1 MMEHER
7 LEEQQLLERLSELNF
22 VIPPGV
28 TVRDL
33 VGMSSI
39 LERIRSFQIDQAAAS
54 RADDEA
60 REQYIVTLIGEKEV
74 AFRVVDIEAILEV
87 QKITPVPGL
96 PSFVLGVCNVRGE
109 ITSMIDIQRV
119 LGIESRRQKSRRQK
133 AAEKMVI
140 INNNRISV
148 GFIVDAVLDVLRVA
162 ESEIQKLNADD
173 SNSERLA
180 SFSKGIYIRPDD
192 TGRRDLVIL
201 IDTKKLLEAPEMVQ
215 FQ

>member
-1 MMEHER
+1 MEHER

-173 SNSERLA
+173 GNSERLA

>member
-1 MMEHER
+1 MEHER

>member
-1 MMEHER
+1 MEHER

-173 SNSERLA
+173 GNSERLA
-180 SFSKGIYIRPDD
+180 SFSKGIYIRPDN